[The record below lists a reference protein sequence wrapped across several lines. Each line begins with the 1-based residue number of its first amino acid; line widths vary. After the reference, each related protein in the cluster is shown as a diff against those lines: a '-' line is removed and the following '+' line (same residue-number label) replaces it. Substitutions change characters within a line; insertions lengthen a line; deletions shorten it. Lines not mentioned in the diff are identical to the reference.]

1 MAADRHSAPKKSKRR
16 AATRQGSSAVYIPS
30 DARRSK
36 RKKSRK
42 TPVIVVVLVVI
53 VIAAAAAGWYLVG
66 GGADHKGTVRQGQEI
81 TVEIASGSSTTQIA
95 DLLVDNGVIES
106 RDGFT
111 KRVKELGEGASL
123 QAGNYTFTGGEDIDD
138 IIDRIANGK
147 VKTVTIPEGYTIKQI
162 SQTVADACG
171 LDADEFFRTASTGAS
186 GYVSDYPVLAN
197 CYGGSLEGFLYPST
211 YNVKSDVSV
220 DSLIRDMLAQ
230 YQQQISSVDMS
241 YAKSKNLTE
250 YDVVTLASMIEKE
263 SRTDS
268 DKADISAVFYN
279 RLHADMALG
288 SDVTTYYAVGKD
300 MTEELTASDLAST
313 SPYNTRNPNSRGL
326 PAGPICSPSLA
337 SLKAAANPSS
347 ASYLYFFYSES
358 ANQVYFFN
366 TQQEF
371 DAAWAKEGKQ

>member
-1 MAADRHSAPKKSKRR
+1 MAAGRHSAPKKSNGR
-16 AATRQGSSAVYIPS
+16 AASRRGSSAVYIPS
-30 DARRSK
+30 DAKRTK
-36 RKKSRK
+36 RKRARK
-42 TPVIVVVLVVI
+42 APAIFVVLVVI
-53 VIAAAAAGWYLVG
+53 VVAAAAGWFFVG

-106 RDGFT
+106 RDSFT
-111 KRVKELGEGASL
+111 QRVKELGEGASL

-138 IIDRIANGK
+138 IIDRIVNGK
-147 VKTVTIPEGYTIKQI
+147 VKTVTIPEGYTLRQI

-171 LDADEFFRTASTGAS
+171 LDANEFYQTASTGAS
-186 GYVSDYPVLAN
+186 KYASDYPVLAN

-230 YQQQISSVDMS
+230 YQKQVSSVDMS

-263 SRTDS
+263 SRTDA

-279 RLHADMALG
+279 RLHADMSLG

-358 ANQVYFFN
+358 DNQVHFFD

-371 DAAWAKEGKQ
+371 DAAWEKEGNQ

>member
-1 MAADRHSAPKKSKRR
+1 MAAGRHSAPKKSNGR
-16 AATRQGSSAVYIPS
+16 AASRRGSSAVYIPS
-30 DARRSK
+30 DAKRTK
-36 RKKSRK
+36 RKKARK
-42 TPVIVVVLVVI
+42 TPVIFVVLVI
-53 VIAAAAAGWYLVG
+53 VVAAAAAGWFFVG
-66 GGADHKGTVRQGQEI
+66 GGADHKGSVRQGQEI

-106 RDGFT
+106 RDSFT
-111 KRVKELGEGASL
+111 QRVKELGEGASL

-138 IIDRIANGK
+138 IIDRIVNGK
-147 VKTVTIPEGYTIKQI
+147 VKTVTIPEGYTLRQI

-171 LDADEFFRTASTGAS
+171 LDANEFYQTASTGAS
-186 GYVSDYPVLAN
+186 KYASDYPVLAN

-211 YNVKSDVSV
+211 YNVKSDMSV

-230 YQQQISSVDMS
+230 YQKQVSSVDMS

-263 SRTDS
+263 SRTDA

-279 RLHADMALG
+279 RLHADMSLG

-358 ANQVYFFN
+358 DNQVHFFD

-371 DAAWAKEGKQ
+371 DAAWEKEGNQ

>member
-1 MAADRHSAPKKSKRR
+1 MAAGRHSAPKKSNGR
-16 AATRQGSSAVYIPS
+16 AASRRGSSAVYIPS
-30 DARRSK
+30 DAK
-36 RKKSRK
+36 RKKRK
-42 TPVIVVVLVVI
+42 KARKAPAIFVVLVVI
-53 VIAAAAAGWYLVG
+53 VAAAAAGWFFVG

-106 RDGFT
+106 RDSFT
-111 KRVKELGEGASL
+111 QRVKELGEGASL

-138 IIDRIANGK
+138 IIDRIVNGK
-147 VKTVTIPEGYTIKQI
+147 VKTVTIPEGYTLRQI

-171 LDADEFFRTASTGAS
+171 LDANEFYQTASTGAS
-186 GYVSDYPVLAN
+186 KYASDYPVLAN

-230 YQQQISSVDMS
+230 YQKQVSSVDMS

-263 SRTDS
+263 SRTDA

-279 RLHADMALG
+279 RLHADMSLG

-358 ANQVYFFN
+358 DNQVHFFD

-371 DAAWAKEGKQ
+371 DAAWEKEGNQ

>member
-1 MAADRHSAPKKSKRR
+1 MAAGRHSAPKKSNGR
-16 AATRQGSSAVYIPS
+16 AASRRGSSAVYIPS
-30 DARRSK
+30 DAK
-36 RKKSRK
+36 RTKHKRARK
-42 TPVIVVVLVVI
+42 APVIFVVLVVI
-53 VIAAAAAGWYLVG
+53 VVAAAAAGWFFVG

-106 RDGFT
+106 RDSFT
-111 KRVKELGEGASL
+111 QRVKELGEGASL

-138 IIDRIANGK
+138 IIDRIVNGK
-147 VKTVTIPEGYTIKQI
+147 VKTVTIPEGYTLRQI

-171 LDADEFFRTASTGAS
+171 LDANEFYQTASTGALK
-186 GYVSDYPVLAN
+186 YASDYPVLAN

-230 YQQQISSVDMS
+230 YQKQVSSVDMS

-250 YDVVTLASMIEKE
+250 YDVVALASMIEKE
-263 SRTDS
+263 SRTDA

-279 RLHADMALG
+279 RLHANMSLG
-288 SDVTTYYAVGKD
+288 SDVTTYYAVDKD

-347 ASYLYFFYSES
+347 ASYLYFFYAES
-358 ANQVYFFN
+358 DNQVHFFG

-371 DAAWAKEGKQ
+371 DAAWGKEGNQ